1 MGNHFKMIARLVLIS
16 YITVFYST
24 TQIVVDDNNDAP
36 AEGLEGD
43 VDTRFFNID
52 FGTIDL
58 GQVAGTTLGTTLGQL
73 CTGFLNDCLG
83 IGKRSVIMDRLVNKR
98 SAQEI
103 SDDPSVDSR
112 IIGEDDVNNRI
123 FCLNQNNGYNN
134 GGGFGGGFGGN
145 RPSCNTCN
153 CNYDSQCYNI
163 CDKCYRG
170 NSNNGWGYSGNSGNS
185 GNSFSN
191 SNSGWSSSSSSSSN
205 SGSSYN
211 NVNCSSCSC
220 RYSSCRRSC
229 YKCNSGYRGSSS
241 SSGTTFSQAR
251 SDTSDSNSGTS
262 QNNNDAVQFGDA

>member
-24 TQIVVDDNNDAP
+24 AQIVVDDDNSP
-36 AEGLEGD
+36 GEGLDPED
-43 VDTRFFNID
+43 VDSRFFNINL
-52 FGTIDL
+52 GNIDL
-58 GQVAGTTLGTTLGQL
+58 GQVAGTALGTTLGQL
-73 CTGFLNDCLG
+73 GTGFLNDCLG
-83 IGKRSVIMDRLVNKR
+83 IGKRSVIMDSLVNKR

-170 NSNNGWGYSGNSGNS
+170 NSNNGWGYSGNSGNTFSNSNS

-191 SNSGWSSSSSSSSN
+191 SSSSN
-205 SGSSYN
+205 SGSSYSH
-211 NVNCSSCSC
+211 VNCC
-220 RYSSCRRSC
+220 
-229 YKCNSGYRGSSS
+229 
-241 SSGTTFSQAR
+241 
-251 SDTSDSNSGTS
+251 
-262 QNNNDAVQFGDA
+262 

>member
-24 TQIVVDDNNDAP
+24 AQIVVDDDNSP
-36 AEGLEGD
+36 AEGLDPED
-43 VDTRFFNID
+43 VDSRFFNINL
-52 FGTIDL
+52 GTLDL
-58 GQVAGTTLGTTLGQL
+58 GQVAGTALGTTLGQL
-73 CTGFLNDCLG
+73 GTGFLNDCLG
-83 IGKRSVIMDRLVNKR
+83 IGKRSVIMDRLGNKR

-205 SGSSYN
+205 SGSSY
-211 NVNCSSCSC
+211 
-220 RYSSCRRSC
+220 SSCRRSC
-229 YKCNSGYRGSSS
+229 YKCNSGYRG

>member
-24 TQIVVDDNNDAP
+24 AQIVVDDENAP

-43 VDTRFFNID
+43 VDSRFFNLNL
-52 FGTIDL
+52 GTLDL
-58 GQVAGTTLGTTLGQL
+58 GQVAGTALGTTLGQL
-73 CTGFLNDCLG
+73 GTGFLNDCLG

-185 GNSFSN
+185 
-191 SNSGWSSSSSSSSN
+191 SN
-205 SGSSYN
+205 SGSSYSS
-211 NVNCSSCSC
+211 VNCSSCSC